1 MKSRSLAW
9 GTLTASV
16 LLLAA
21 PAVTTVH
28 AAEPLACAKEQ
39 LAYLDAEDTLVSADD
54 DAQRAQADLDR
65 AASDVNVLQQTADH
79 INDLSLAMDPF
90 VEMYSNNQQLR
101 KERNGVIT
109 AAGDA
114 RKAQQTGDAAAV
126 ADAADRAV
134 AAAYR
139 FDQAAPDEAKRMT
152 FLYDRFSG
160 LVREVHDD
168 AGEARKATSAKE
180 YDAAKNKAEQAQKD
194 ARSAHDA
201 TPAARDALKACLKKV
216 SA

>member
-9 GTLTASV
+9 GTLTAAV

-28 AAEPLACAKEQ
+28 AAEPVACAKEQ
-39 LAYLDAEDTLVSADD
+39 LAYLDAEDKLVSADD

-65 AASDVNVLQQTADH
+65 ATSHVNVVQRTTDH
-79 INDLSLAMDPF
+79 INDLSVAMDSF
-90 VEMYSNNQQLR
+90 VDIYSTNEQLR

-109 AAGDA
+109 AGGDA
-114 RKAQQTGDAAAV
+114 GKAQQTGDAAAV

-134 AAAYR
+134 AAANR
-139 FDQAAPDEAKRMT
+139 FAQAAPDEAQRMT
-152 FLYDRFSG
+152 FLYKRFSG
-160 LVREVHDD
+160 LVRTVHDD
-168 AGEARKATSAKE
+168 ADQARKATSAKE